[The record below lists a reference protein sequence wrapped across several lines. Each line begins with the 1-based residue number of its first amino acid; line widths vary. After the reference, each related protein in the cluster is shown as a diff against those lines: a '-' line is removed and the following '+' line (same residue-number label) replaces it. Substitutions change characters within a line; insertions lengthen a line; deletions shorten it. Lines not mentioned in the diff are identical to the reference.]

1 MNSQTSWAEG
11 RQQLWPVFKT
21 LLFPAPGFGGVGVSL
36 RWPAVGEVRNLSCV
50 SSGEEP
56 VLHGDK
62 AGENEAHHL

>member
-1 MNSQTSWAEG
+1 MVACVQNTAFSSNE
-11 RQQLWPVFKT
+11 
-21 LLFPAPGFGGVGVSL
+21 APL